1 MIAIKS
7 EKDLDALKNE
17 LESGK
22 SKKELADYLK
32 SKLNSKQTDELNRL
46 MHDKNALNRLLNSD
60 EAKSILNR
68 LTGDKDGRHK

>member
-46 MHDKNALNRLLNSD
+46 MHDKKALNRLLNSD

>member
-32 SKLNSKQTDELNRL
+32 SKLNSKQKDELNRL

-68 LTGDKDGRHK
+68 LTGDKDGRNK